1 MPLLFERPG
10 PLETIEMLRRLT
22 SCGGDVRGGRY
33 EARDESPWCEEI
45 EGGEGNEAHLMYL
58 NERREL
64 RTIITLARIVTP
76 KEAVQE
82 PGQRVG
88 DGGEDEHQ
96 EPRGRVEE
104 RAG

>member
-1 MPLLFERPG
+1 M
-10 PLETIEMLRRLT
+10 EMLRRLT

-33 EARDESPWCEEI
+33 EARDESPRSEEEI

-58 NERREL
+58 DERREL
-64 RTIITLARIVTP
+64 RTIVTLARIVTP

-96 EPRGRVEE
+96 EPRGGVEE